1 MIPEV
6 VVTNTFGFK
15 VVGFPDENERN
26 DIIYTCEIRTVAKTV
41 R

>member
-6 VVTNTFGFK
+6 VVTNTFGFE
-15 VVGFPDENERN
+15 VLGFPDENERTDN
-26 DIIYTCEIRTVAKTV
+26 IYTCEIRTVAETV